1 MSRHRKRPPENGKAI
16 AATDTA
22 VPPVAPASESGPT
35 PAAMDIQPVSTGPLW
50 LAVGLALAWWLTLAA
65 LCLFTANPPL
75 VNYLQLS
82 RSHYVVTA
90 QIDNPASGQITVTRD
105 WGLRPQ
111 WLPPLQT
118 GSLKI
123 ANWEK
128 VIGRKGPGEYLVPLT
143 FQAQTYQVTAVPPG
157 ERTREIKPQIY
168 PATRASEEQ
177 LRRILAELQKAT
189 DKVNSRM

>member
-1 MSRHRKRPPENGKAI
+1 MSRHRKRPPENGKAS
-16 AATDTA
+16 AATVTA
-22 VPPVAPASESGPT
+22 APPVVPASESG
-35 PAAMDIQPVSTGPLW
+35 AAMDVAPVSTGPMW
-50 LAVGLALAWWLTLAA
+50 LAIGLALAWWVTLAA

-90 QIDNPASGQITVTRD
+90 QVDDPASGQITVTRD
-105 WGLRPQ
+105 WGLRPE

-143 FQAQTYQVTAVPPG
+143 FQAQTYQVTAVAPG
-157 ERTREIKPQIY
+157 EIKPQIY

-177 LRRILAELQKAT
+177 LRRILGELQQTAEKASSQ
-189 DKVNSRM
+189 K